1 MPQGTE
7 EGLATSVLSTDE
19 GAGTYSD
26 LVYDKPQSVE
36 LERRFLQADPKPD
49 PACGRFD
56 VECESFL
63 IAGGG
68 QTGSDP
74 RTGRG
79 RTRKTNGGN
88 GTGVLRRWRESD
100 GWGGSVCS
108 AGNLHS
114 GLGDGG
120 WFWTVVETAQVGAFL
135 GVASTQ
141 HLMVTCMDPTSQMPV
156 GQLVGSNERSR

>member
-1 MPQGTE
+1 MGACHRE
-7 EGLATSVLSTDE
+7 RRRAWRRVLSTDE

-26 LVYDKPQSVE
+26 LVYRKPQSVE

-88 GTGVLRRWRESD
+88 GTGVLRRWGERWM
-100 GWGGSVCS
+100 GR
-108 AGNLHS
+108 
-114 GLGDGG
+114 
-120 WFWTVVETAQVGAFL
+120 F
-135 GVASTQ
+135 GVFSRQ
-141 HLMVTCMDPTSQMPV
+141 SPF
-156 GQLVGSNERSR
+156 RSR